1 MEHVAAGLC
10 RGDPL
15 GQLRS
20 EYGERGQNGEKPYA
34 PVRTEDLTVLETRL
48 TQIDDNRRR

>member
-20 EYGERGQNGEKPYA
+20 EYGEWGQHGEKPYT
-34 PVRTEDLTVLETRL
+34 PVRTEDLTALGTRP
-48 TQIDDNRRR
+48 TQIDDNRGR